1 MAHDADF
8 TLRSVDRGGRRRIV
22 LAGELDLRRAPQLE
36 RAVAQACEAGVE
48 LLELDLRAVTF
59 IDSTG
64 VHGIL
69 QTVRRCDEHGCALT
83 IVPSPHR
90 SPRRVFKLLHLE
102 DALPWEAH
110 AASGM
115 V

>member
-1 MAHDADF
+1 MAYDADF
-8 TLRSVDRGGRRRIV
+8 TLRSTDHGTQRRIV
-22 LAGELDLRRAPQLE
+22 LAGELDLRRASQLE

-48 LLELDLRAVTF
+48 LLQLDLRAVTF

-64 VHGIL
+64 VRGIL
-69 QTVRRCDEHGCALT
+69 QTVRQCDEHRCALA

-102 DALPWEAH
+102 NALPWDAQPV
-110 AASGM
+110 GGT